1 MRSLRAVV
9 SAIGLSVA
17 IITTVSAPIG
27 YFVIGYSN
35 LASVLYFQADLNSRY
50 LAKYIYGH
58 DTLWQYQRARLAEL
72 LEQDNVNNDA
82 VRKRVFDSDG
92 VLVLDEGAHQ
102 ASPVT
107 VQTSPT
113 VVGGAVVGRVE
124 VEASLRTLLWETG
137 QVGLLSFLLG
147 FGMFLAVRVFP
158 LRVLDQTL
166 GRLESTNR
174 QLDAAV
180 SNIIQGLVMFDASGR
195 MAVCN
200 RRYIEMYRLSPDVA
214 KPGSNVRD
222 LVRHRKDAGTF
233 LGDVEEYCAAL
244 ETAIAQGK
252 TATLIAE
259 LPDGRSIQVVSGPMT
274 GGGWVATHEDVTE
287 RHRLLQ
293 AQQQADMLIRKQR
306 FQLDVALNNM
316 CHGLCM
322 FDAEGRIILFNQRFV
337 EMMRMS
343 AEDLIGLPLL
353 DLLKHRKALGD
364 LSRDPEQTQAAILEG
379 VRAGKSTTKIMGTS
393 DGRALRVSDQPM
405 TGGGWVATFEDI
417 TEQRRVESERDRNR
431 QLLELIIE
439 NVPATIFVKNA
450 SDRRYVLINRAGEKF
465 WGISRA
471 EIIGKTANEIFSNS
485 EGVLIAARDDELL
498 QSGQPV
504 FDEREISTPTG
515 VRRTIA
521 SRRLIIHDPDGKSR
535 YLLGVLEDIT
545 EQKQAAA
552 RIAHLA
558 HYDALTDL
566 PNRVLL
572 RERLE
577 HELTYAGRGAQLA
590 VLYLDLDHFKGIN
603 DTLGHSPGDTLLKA
617 VAGQLRSCLR
627 PSDMI
632 ARLGGDEFAIVQAP
646 LEHPRDAAA
655 LAQRLREAVTQTCYD
670 IDGHQVV
677 IDLSIGIAL
686 SPTDGTDVD
695 QLLKSADLALYG
707 AKSDGRGTFRYFQ
720 PEMDARM
727 KKRRSLEIDL
737 RKALVG
743 RQFEL
748 HYQPVVNLR
757 TDEISCC
764 EALIRWLHPER
775 RLISPAD
782 FIPVAEETG
791 LIIPIGEW
799 VLRQACADAAKWRND
814 IKVAVNLSPA
824 QFRNQALLQVVIGS
838 LAASG
843 LSPGRLELEITESV
857 LLQKNDKTLEMLHEL
872 RGMGV
877 RIAMDDF
884 GTGYSSLSYLRSF
897 PFDKIKIDQ
906 SFIRDLLSSS
916 DSPKIVESVI
926 RLARSLNMAVTAEGV
941 ELKQQLDVLREMDCT
956 EMQGFLFSTPRPVE
970 EILPLVAE
978 KPKDV
983 RRSA

>member
-58 DTLWQYQRARLAEL
+58 DALWQYQHHRLAEL
-72 LEQDNVNNDA
+72 LEQDNVNNNA

-92 VLVLDEGAHQ
+92 VLVLDKGPHQ
-102 ASPVT
+102 ASPVI

-113 VVGGAVVGRVE
+113 VVGGAVVGHVE

-147 FGMFLAVRVFP
+147 FGMFLAVRVLP
-158 LRVLDQTL
+158 LKVLDQTL

-180 SNIIQGLVMFDASGR
+180 SNITQGLVMFDASGR
-195 MAVCN
+195 MVVCN
-200 RRYIEMYRLSPDVA
+200 RRYIEMYRLSPDTA
-214 KPGSNVRD
+214 KPGLSIRD
-222 LVRHRKDAGTF
+222 VIGLREDAGTF
-233 LGDVEEYCAAL
+233 LGDVEEYCTGL

-252 TATLIAE
+252 TATTIVE
-259 LPDGRSIQVVSGPMT
+259 LPDGRSIQIVNRPMI
-274 GGGWVATHEDVTE
+274 GGGWVATHEDVSE

-293 AQQQADMLIRKQR
+293 AQQQADMRIREQK
-306 FQLDVALNNM
+306 FQLDSALNNM

-322 FDAEGRIILFNQRFV
+322 FDAEARIVFFNRRYV
-337 EMMRMS
+337 EMMELS
-343 AEDLIGLPLL
+343 AETLIGLSLL
-353 DLLKHRKALGD
+353 ELFKRRKASGHFAG
-364 LSRDPEQTQAAILEG
+364 DPEQFFASVMEAVRTGKQTTQ
-379 VRAGKSTTKIMGTS
+379 IMETY
-393 DGRALRVSDQPM
+393 DGRALRVIDTPVA
-405 TGGGWVATFEDI
+405 GGGWVAAFEDI
-417 TEQRRVESERDRNR
+417 TEQRRLERERDRNR
-431 QLLELIIE
+431 HFLELIIE
-439 NVPATIFVKNA
+439 NVPATIFVKQA
-450 SDRRYVLINRAGEKF
+450 SDRRYILVNRAGEKF
-465 WGISRA
+465 WGIPRA
-471 EIIGKTANEIFSNS
+471 EIIGKTSNEVFPSS
-485 EGVLIAARDDELL
+485 EATLIAARDDELL
-498 QSGQPV
+498 QTGQPA
-504 FDEREISTPTG
+504 FDEREFSTPAG
-515 VRRTIA
+515 VTRTIA
-521 SRRLIIHDPDGKSR
+521 SRRLIIHDQDGKSK
-535 YLLGVLEDIT
+535 YLLGVVEDIT
-545 EQKQAAA
+545 EQKRAAA

-577 HELTYAGRGAQLA
+577 HELAYAGRGGQLA
-590 VLYLDLDHFKGIN
+590 VLYLDLDHFKGTN
-603 DTLGHSPGDTLLKA
+603 DTLGHSTGDALLKA
-617 VAGQLRSCLR
+617 VAGRLQSCLR
-627 PSDMI
+627 PSDLI

-646 LEHPRDAAA
+646 LDHLTDAAI
-655 LAQRLREAVTQTCYD
+655 LAQRLREAVTQTFFD

-695 QLLKSADLALYG
+695 QLLKSADMALYG

-727 KKRRSLEIDL
+727 KKRRSLEVDL
-737 RKALVG
+737 RKALAG
-743 RQFEL
+743 REFEL
-748 HYQPVVNLR
+748 HYQPLLDLR
-757 TDEISCC
+757 KNEISGC
-764 EALIRWLHPER
+764 EALLRWHHPER
-775 RLISPAD
+775 GLIPPAE

-799 VLRQACADAAKWRND
+799 VLRQACADAEKWRND

-857 LLQKNDKTLEMLHEL
+857 LLQNNDRTLEMLHEL

-897 PFDKIKIDQ
+897 PFDKIKIDR
-906 SFIRDLLSSS
+906 SFIRDLVSSA
-916 DSPKIVESVI
+916 DSSKIVESVI
-926 RLARSLNMAVTAEGV
+926 RLARSLNMTVTAEGV
-941 ELKQQLDVLREMDCT
+941 ELKQQMEVLRDMDCT
-956 EMQGFLFSTPRPVE
+956 EMQGFLFSAARPVE
-970 EILPLVAE
+970 EILPLVAK
-978 KPKDV
+978 KPMDV

>member
-1 MRSLRAVV
+1 
-9 SAIGLSVA
+9 
-17 IITTVSAPIG
+17 
-27 YFVIGYSN
+27 
-35 LASVLYFQADLNSRY
+35 
-50 LAKYIYGH
+50 
-58 DTLWQYQRARLAEL
+58 
-72 LEQDNVNNDA
+72 
-82 VRKRVFDSDG
+82 
-92 VLVLDEGAHQ
+92 
-102 ASPVT
+102 
-107 VQTSPT
+107 
-113 VVGGAVVGRVE
+113 
-124 VEASLRTLLWETG
+124 
-137 QVGLLSFLLG
+137 LLSFLLG
-147 FGMFLAVRVFP
+147 FGVFLAVRVLP

-195 MAVCN
+195 MVVCN

-214 KPGSNVRD
+214 KPGSSVRD

-233 LGDVEEYCAAL
+233 LGDVEEYCAAV

-252 TATLIAE
+252 AATIIAE

-293 AQQQADMLIRKQR
+293 AQQQADMLIREQR

-322 FDAEGRIILFNQRFV
+322 FDAEGRIVLFNQRYV

-353 DLLKHRKALGD
+353 DLLKYRKVLGD
-364 LSRDPEQTQAAILEG
+364 LSKDPEQTHAAILEA
-379 VRAGKSTTKIMGTS
+379 VRAGKSTTKIMETS
-393 DGRALRVSDQPM
+393 DGRALRVNDQPM
-405 TGGGWVATFEDI
+405 AGGGWVATFEDI
-417 TEQRRVESERDRNR
+417 TEQRRVESDRDRNR

-439 NVPATIFVKNA
+439 NVPATIFVKTA
-450 SDRRYVLINRAGEKF
+450 SDRRYILVNRAGEKF
-465 WGISRA
+465 WGMSRA
-471 EIIGKTANEIFSNS
+471 EVIGKTANDVFPNS
-485 EGVLIAARDDELL
+485 EALLITARDDELL
-498 QSGQPV
+498 QSGQPA
-504 FDEREISTPTG
+504 FDEREVSTPTG
-515 VRRTIA
+515 VRRNIA
-521 SRRLIIHDPDGKSR
+521 SRRLIIHDPDGRTK
-535 YLLGVLEDIT
+535 YLLGVVEDIT
-545 EQKQAAA
+545 EQKLAAA

-627 PSDMI
+627 PSDVI

-646 LEHPRDAAA
+646 LEHPRDAAT
-655 LAQRLREAVTQTCYD
+655 LAQRLREAVTQTSYD

-757 TDEISCC
+757 TNEISCC
-764 EALIRWLHPER
+764 EALLRWLHPER
-775 RLISPAD
+775 GLISPAD

-843 LSPGRLELEITESV
+843 LPPGRLELEITESV

-978 KPKDV
+978 KAIDA

>member
-1 MRSLRAVV
+1 
-9 SAIGLSVA
+9 
-17 IITTVSAPIG
+17 
-27 YFVIGYSN
+27 
-35 LASVLYFQADLNSRY
+35 
-50 LAKYIYGH
+50 
-58 DTLWQYQRARLAEL
+58 
-72 LEQDNVNNDA
+72 
-82 VRKRVFDSDG
+82 
-92 VLVLDEGAHQ
+92 
-102 ASPVT
+102 
-107 VQTSPT
+107 
-113 VVGGAVVGRVE
+113 
-124 VEASLRTLLWETG
+124 
-137 QVGLLSFLLG
+137 
-147 FGMFLAVRVFP
+147 
-158 LRVLDQTL
+158 
-166 GRLESTNR
+166 
-174 QLDAAV
+174 
-180 SNIIQGLVMFDASGR
+180 MFD
-195 MAVCN
+195 V
-200 RRYIEMYRLSPDVA
+200 
-214 KPGSNVRD
+214 
-222 LVRHRKDAGTF
+222 
-233 LGDVEEYCAAL
+233 
-244 ETAIAQGK
+244 
-252 TATLIAE
+252 
-259 LPDGRSIQVVSGPMT
+259 
-274 GGGWVATHEDVTE
+274 
-287 RHRLLQ
+287 
-293 AQQQADMLIRKQR
+293 
-306 FQLDVALNNM
+306 
-316 CHGLCM
+316 
-322 FDAEGRIILFNQRFV
+322 EGRIVLFNQRYV

-353 DLLKHRKALGD
+353 DLLKYRKVLGD
-364 LSRDPEQTQAAILEG
+364 LSKDPEQTHAAILEA
-379 VRAGKSTTKIMGTS
+379 VRAGKSTTKIMETS
-393 DGRALRVSDQPM
+393 DGRALRVNDQPM
-405 TGGGWVATFEDI
+405 AGGGWVATFEDI
-417 TEQRRVESERDRNR
+417 TEQRRVESDRDRNR

-439 NVPATIFVKNA
+439 NVPATIFVKTA
-450 SDRRYVLINRAGEKF
+450 SDRRYILVNRAGEKF
-465 WGISRA
+465 WGMSRA
-471 EIIGKTANEIFSNS
+471 EVIGKTANDVFPNS
-485 EGVLIAARDDELL
+485 EALLITARDDELL
-498 QSGQPV
+498 QSGQPA
-504 FDEREISTPTG
+504 FDEREVSTPTG
-515 VRRTIA
+515 VRRNIA
-521 SRRLIIHDPDGKSR
+521 SRRLIIHDPDGRTK
-535 YLLGVLEDIT
+535 YLLGVVEDIT
-545 EQKQAAA
+545 EQKLAAA

-627 PSDMI
+627 PSDVI

-646 LEHPRDAAA
+646 LEHPRDAAT
-655 LAQRLREAVTQTCYD
+655 LAQRLREAVTQTSYD

-757 TDEISCC
+757 TNEISCC
-764 EALIRWLHPER
+764 EALLRWLHPER
-775 RLISPAD
+775 GLISPAD

-843 LSPGRLELEITESV
+843 LPPGRLELEITESV

-978 KPKDV
+978 KAMDA

>member
-1 MRSLRAVV
+1 
-9 SAIGLSVA
+9 
-17 IITTVSAPIG
+17 
-27 YFVIGYSN
+27 
-35 LASVLYFQADLNSRY
+35 
-50 LAKYIYGH
+50 
-58 DTLWQYQRARLAEL
+58 
-72 LEQDNVNNDA
+72 
-82 VRKRVFDSDG
+82 
-92 VLVLDEGAHQ
+92 
-102 ASPVT
+102 
-107 VQTSPT
+107 
-113 VVGGAVVGRVE
+113 
-124 VEASLRTLLWETG
+124 
-137 QVGLLSFLLG
+137 
-147 FGMFLAVRVFP
+147 
-158 LRVLDQTL
+158 
-166 GRLESTNR
+166 
-174 QLDAAV
+174 
-180 SNIIQGLVMFDASGR
+180 
-195 MAVCN
+195 
-200 RRYIEMYRLSPDVA
+200 
-214 KPGSNVRD
+214 
-222 LVRHRKDAGTF
+222 
-233 LGDVEEYCAAL
+233 
-244 ETAIAQGK
+244 
-252 TATLIAE
+252 
-259 LPDGRSIQVVSGPMT
+259 
-274 GGGWVATHEDVTE
+274 
-287 RHRLLQ
+287 
-293 AQQQADMLIRKQR
+293 
-306 FQLDVALNNM
+306 
-316 CHGLCM
+316 
-322 FDAEGRIILFNQRFV
+322 
-337 EMMRMS
+337 
-343 AEDLIGLPLL
+343 
-353 DLLKHRKALGD
+353 
-364 LSRDPEQTQAAILEG
+364 
-379 VRAGKSTTKIMGTS
+379 
-393 DGRALRVSDQPM
+393 
-405 TGGGWVATFEDI
+405 
-417 TEQRRVESERDRNR
+417 
-431 QLLELIIE
+431 
-439 NVPATIFVKNA
+439 
-450 SDRRYVLINRAGEKF
+450 
-465 WGISRA
+465 
-471 EIIGKTANEIFSNS
+471 
-485 EGVLIAARDDELL
+485 
-498 QSGQPV
+498 
-504 FDEREISTPTG
+504 
-515 VRRTIA
+515 
-521 SRRLIIHDPDGKSR
+521 LIIHDPDGKSR

-603 DTLGHSPGDTLLKA
+603 DTLGHSPGDILLKA

-646 LEHPRDAAA
+646 LEHPRDAAT

-764 EALIRWLHPER
+764 EALLRWLHPER
-775 RLISPAD
+775 GLISPAD

-799 VLRQACADAAKWRND
+799 VLRQACTDAAKWRND